1 MAAAVIPLPTLW
13 TTGHSIATATALLCD
28 FQVLATAWSAAAGG
42 WLLAEAVPIA
52 VRAALEALSMPRAS
66 RLRSE
71 RVELVEAWGLES
83 PPADQ

>member
-1 MAAAVIPLPTLW
+1 MAAAVIPLRTLW
-13 TTGHSIATATALLCD
+13 TTGHSMATAAALLGD
-28 FQVLATAWSAAAGG
+28 FQILATAWSAAAGG

-52 VRAALEALSMPRAS
+52 VRAALEALSITRAS

-71 RVELVEAWGLES
+71 RAGLVEAWGLES